1 MPVSGAE
8 PTIVLNVLYN
18 EPSDPDAFERY
29 YAETHLPLVD
39 KIAGIS
45 RAVLTKG
52 LPGPDGSKPPFYR
65 TAQIFFADAAQMAAS
80 MGSPEGAAAAADI
93 ANFAD
98 GGVTVFPA
106 ALV

>member
-1 MPVSGAE
+1 MSGAE

-18 EPSDPDAFERY
+18 EPSNPEAFETY
-29 YAETHLPLVD
+29 YAQTHLPLVD
-39 KIAGIS
+39 KIEGIAK
-45 RAVLTKG
+45 AVLTKG
-52 LPGPDGSKPPFYR
+52 LPGADGSKPPYYR
-65 TAQIFFADAAQMAAS
+65 IAQLFFADGAQLAAS

-106 ALV
+106 AVV